1 VGPGSD
7 GGEIMAL
14 NRKGFFF
21 TLAAVMFI
29 FIIMLYISSQQQTR
43 LRLKAP
49 VIEQRM
55 MSLDHFMSDI
65 ERDIE
70 RGGYIA
76 SFRALLAIQQHII
89 SEGDYMDDT
98 DAIMKGL
105 ILNGTIDG
113 SYVSVMN
120 STELSVWTER
130 IRFEAGKIGINV
142 DCVIVDVELRHLNPW
157 TLVLSMDTVINITDR
172 SGLAFWNSQKEI
184 NSTLSIVGFEDPV
197 YSVSTLGRVINTIE
211 TSPHE
216 RFVIGTEASNLKDH
230 ALNSRYIASNNSPSY
245 LMRIEGNMTSSEFGI
260 ESLVNLLRLEMNEIT
275 VLNKTC
281 VDHIYF
287 SAANPTSYYINGTYN
302 WLRIDNTSGRLGLY
316 DADGIAL
323 S

>member
-1 VGPGSD
+1 
-7 GGEIMAL
+7 
-14 NRKGFFF
+14 
-21 TLAAVMFI
+21 MFI

-76 SFRALLAIQQHII
+76 SFRALLAIQQQII

-113 SYVSVMN
+113 NYVSVMN

-142 DCVIVDVELRHLNPW
+142 DCVIVDVELRHLDPW
-157 TLVLSMDTVINITDR
+157 TLVLSMDTIINITDR
-172 SGLAFWNSQKEI
+172 SGLAFWNAQKEI
-184 NSTLSIVGFEDPV
+184 NSTLSILGFEDPV

-211 TSPHE
+211 ASPHE
-216 RFVIGTEASNLKDH
+216 RLVIGAEAGNLKDH
-230 ALNSRYIASNNSPSY
+230 AVNSYYIASNNSPSY
-245 LMRIEGNMTSSEFGI
+245 LMRIEGNMSSSVFGI

-287 SAANPTSYYINGTYN
+287 SAANPTSYHINGTYN
-302 WLRIDNTSGRLGLY
+302 WLRIDNISGRLGLY
-316 DADGIAL
+316 EADAIAL